1 MPGLRQRPQHAQPM
15 RPTAAA
21 AMQHN
26 HRGLV
31 QMTGCRCGRPVVGG
45 KHPARMGK
53 SYALRLGL
61 PVRDMLREKGT
72 PYAELDLGNPKWTE
86 DELLDFMA
94 QHPILLQR
102 PVVVTPTQ
110 ALICRPAER
119 VQEVLG

>member
-1 MPGLRQRPQHAQPM
+1 MDSTTPV
-15 RPTAAA
+15 TIY
-21 AMQHN
+21 HN
-26 HRGLV
+26 PKCSTSRKVLD
-31 QMTGCRCGRPVVGG
+31 
-45 KHPARMGK
+45 
-53 SYALRLGL
+53 ALRAAGLQPQVIEYLKTPPDHAALRALATRLSL

>member
-1 MPGLRQRPQHAQPM
+1 MDSTTPV
-15 RPTAAA
+15 TIY
-21 AMQHN
+21 HN
-26 HRGLV
+26 PKCSTSRKVLD
-31 QMTGCRCGRPVVGG
+31 
-45 KHPARMGK
+45 
-53 SYALRLGL
+53 ALRVAGLQPQVIEYLKTPPDHAALRALATHLGL